1 MTYKEIKKCMEKEIC
16 NCINLINYN
25 CTKINNSELEE
36 KEIRHLFSLRK
47 NINNIPVVNDDGKVL
62 YEYCRK
68 KELSIWNSEQF
79 KTINNYSYLID
90 LLDDYGIQ
98 MIIFQYVDGV
108 SGFVNNFKK
117 YLKRI

>member
-68 KELSIWNSEQF
+68 KSYQYGIVSNLKQL
-79 KTINNYSYLID
+79 NNYSYLID

-98 MIIFQYVDGV
+98 MIIFSMLMELAD
-108 SGFVNNFKK
+108 
-117 YLKRI
+117 L